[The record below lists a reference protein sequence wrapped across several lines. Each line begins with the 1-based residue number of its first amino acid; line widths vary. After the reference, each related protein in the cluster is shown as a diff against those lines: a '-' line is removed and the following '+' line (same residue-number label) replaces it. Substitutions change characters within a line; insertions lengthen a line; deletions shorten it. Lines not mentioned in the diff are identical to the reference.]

1 MQPTLRH
8 LLALREIDEKLSA
21 PPEDGIDGT
30 GFKAVGA
37 KLGGKCSGESKA
49 ERSTVNSY
57 RRYAMGT
64 YNV

>member
-1 MQPTLRH
+1 MQLTLCH
-8 LLALREIDEKLSA
+8 LLALHEIDERLSA

-30 GFKAVGA
+30 GFKAVGVT
-37 KLGGKCSGESKA
+37 LGGKCSGESKA

-57 RRYAMGT
+57 RRYTMGT